1 MSDVPG
7 GPTPPPP
14 PPPPPPMMGGPQG
27 GMSPKALGEI
37 MSAAFNIY
45 KANASKL
52 ILIVALVVFPLSF
65 ISALSSGVVFAG
77 TKRTDTVFGTQ
88 VVVVDRSFGLFLAGA
103 LIAALISVIIT
114 AMLQA
119 AILRAA
125 AQATIGDPVDAEES
139 YRFGF
144 KRLGSVILV
153 SVLVGL
159 AVVGGFILLIIPGII
174 FLVLFSVSIP
184 VLIVE
189 NRRGREAMSRS
200 WNLAKG
206 HFWHAFGIIIV
217 AGLITGAISGI
228 IGAIGGSAW
237 VVRWIFT
244 AIGTTIT
251 APFSALVSVL
261 LYLDLRAR
269 SEALSADTL
278 RAELAAA
285 GAAG

>member
-1 MSDVPG
+1 MA
-7 GPTPPPP
+7 
-14 PPPPPPMMGGPQG
+14 
-27 GMSPKALGEI
+27 PKTLGEI
-37 MSAAFNIY
+37 LSAAFNIY

-77 TKRTDTVFGTQ
+77 TKHTDTIFEQ
-88 VVVVDRSFGLFLAGA
+88 VVVVIGASDCLLRARSSQDHQHHHRRAPGR
-103 LIAALISVIIT
+103 
-114 AMLQA
+114 
-119 AILRAA
+119 ILRAA

-189 NRRGREAMSRS
+189 NRRGREAMRRS

-206 HFWHAFGIIIV
+206 HFWHAFGVIIV
-217 AGLITGAISGI
+217 AGLIVGFISGI

-237 VVRWIFT
+237 IVRWIFT
-244 AIGTTIT
+244 AIGQTIT
-251 APFSALVSVL
+251 APFTALVSVL

-285 GAAG
+285 GSSG

>member
-14 PPPPPPMMGGPQG
+14 PPPPPLMGGSQG
-27 GMSPKALGEI
+27 GLPPKTLGEI
-37 MSAAFNIY
+37 LSAAFNIY

-52 ILIVALVVFPLSF
+52 LLIVAVVVVPLSF
-65 ISALSSGVVFAG
+65 ISALFSGVVFEG
-77 TKRTDTVFGTQ
+77 SKHTVLILDRP
-88 VVVVDRSFGLFLAGA
+88 VEVIDRSFGFFLAGA
-103 LIAALISVIIT
+103 LVTAAISVIIT

-125 AQATIGDPVDAEES
+125 AQATIGDPVDPEES

-153 SVLVGL
+153 SLLVGL
-159 AVVGGFILLIIPGII
+159 AILGGLILLVIPGII
-174 FLVLFSVSIP
+174 FAVLLCVSVP

-189 NRRGREAMSRS
+189 NRRGRAAMSRS
-200 WNLAKG
+200 WNLVKG
-206 HFWHAFGIIIV
+206 HFWHALGVIFVAGIIVGIV
-217 AGLITGAISGI
+217 SGI
-228 IGAIGGSAW
+228 IGAIGGSEW
-237 VVRWIFT
+237 IVRWIFN
-244 AIGTTIT
+244 AIAQILT
-251 APFSALVSVL
+251 APFTALVSVL

-269 SEALSADTL
+269 TEALSASTL

-285 GAAG
+285 GSAG